1 MSSEQNTV
9 KTTKGVVLFLLLFI
23 IVGIG
28 TLAFGVVTNSSD
40 NAKKEY
46 FTKVESVVVDYDVF
60 NSGDSD
66 SSTTY
71 APIYEYKLD
80 GETYRWQSA
89 SSSSSR
95 PKIGSD
101 HTLYVNPDD
110 PDDVINTGITA
121 GFVAIYMGIL
131 FIILPA
137 TFLVLSLLKGEKL
150 VFIAKNF
157 AIGFCLLV
165 ASVPLW
171 FVPVPMVVKLFVSIF
186 GAFGIK
192 MIYDGVVHGIIK
204 QDYDT
209 YVRKA
214 MKSYKS
220 FDSDAPTISE
230 SIGQYVDED
239 KVENI
244 KEKCSIVYDKAQFIS
259 KMISAVVAIVIGL
272 VFVLVTVLVVAL
284 PLLSQTN
291 SSSHLAVRMLL
302 FLAIFLG
309 AGLFSIV
316 KGIMTIRKL
325 IINKRDSEAM

>member
-1 MSSEQNTV
+1 M
-9 KTTKGVVLFLLLFI
+9 
-23 IVGIG
+23 
-28 TLAFGVVTNSSD
+28 
-40 NAKKEY
+40 
-46 FTKVESVVVDYDVF
+46 
-60 NSGDSD
+60 
-66 SSTTY
+66 
-71 APIYEYKLD
+71 
-80 GETYRWQSA
+80 
-89 SSSSSR
+89 
-95 PKIGSD
+95 
-101 HTLYVNPDD
+101 
-110 PDDVINTGITA
+110 
-121 GFVAIYMGIL
+121 
-131 FIILPA
+131 
-137 TFLVLSLLKGEKL
+137 
-150 VFIAKNF
+150 
-157 AIGFCLLV
+157 
-165 ASVPLW
+165 
-171 FVPVPMVVKLFVSIF
+171 KLFVSIF